1 MRIGSYALA
10 SPVILAPMA
19 GITDAPYRR
28 ICLEQGAGLVVSEMV
43 SARDDLR
50 GTDLSR
56 RRYEPDAWNP
66 VPVVQLLGADPR
78 AMAEAA
84 RYAQD
89 AGFAVVDINFGCPA
103 RKVCGK
109 ACGSAIMGNEPLA
122 REILEAVAKAVDVPV
137 TVKMRTGWDG
147 SHRNAIELAKAAEG
161 AGFAAVTIHGRTR
174 EDLFRGTAEYRTI
187 ARAVRELSIPVV
199 ANGDIDGP
207 QKALQVMKQ
216 TSAAGVMIGRAAC
229 GNPWLL
235 GRIGTVLLGGADPG
249 EPDRK
254 TAGRTV
260 LRHLRYHLKY
270 WGEGLAAVRT
280 FRKHAGWYLA
290 RFGGSGIAAE
300 LMKEQDAAAVCRML
314 EDFFEEGLRV

>member
-1 MRIGSYALA
+1 
-10 SPVILAPMA
+10 
-19 GITDAPYRR
+19 
-28 ICLEQGAGLVVSEMV
+28 
-43 SARDDLR
+43 
-50 GTDLSR
+50 
-56 RRYEPDAWNP
+56 
-66 VPVVQLLGADPR
+66 
-78 AMAEAA
+78 MAEAA

-103 RKVCGK
+103 RKVCGM

-122 REILEAVAKAVDVPV
+122 REILEAVAGAVDIPV

-147 SHRNAIELAKAAEG
+147 SHRNAIEIAKAAEG

-174 EDLFRGTAEYRTI
+174 EDLFRGKAEYRTI

-207 QKALQVMKQ
+207 QKAVQVLKQ

-260 LRHLRYHLKY
+260 LRHLRYHLEY
-270 WGEGLAAVRT
+270 WGEGLSAVRT

-290 RFGGSGIAAE
+290 RFGGGGIAAE
-300 LMKEQDAAAVCRML
+300 LMKEQDAAVVCRIL